1 MDLEPDGVF
10 LSTVCPA
17 AGVVSAT
24 LLFVSPLRAVLAARA
39 KGQIGSLNPLPYPVL
54 LANCVSWTVY
64 SIMKEDTFLF
74 LAQVAGVVL
83 STFYT
88 LTALRLL
95 GNASAGGGDAKRG
108 GSASLDLEK
117 RNGVNSD
124 VHAAPDEVERLS
136 TQNPLAV
143 KVTIGPDDSGTD
155 IDDDDDSTAAKEA
168 EMHARKVHWYM
179 EVLMMVCVVVP
190 VLLMGSLG
198 VLFRVSSSTLETV
211 MGYCCNTFAIGFFAA
226 PLSTMVEVVQKRN
239 AASLTVPL
247 SVMITLNG
255 SFWTAY
261 GLAVSNLFIVVPNAI
276 GAACGIVQC
285 LLLLLY
291 RRVTKI

>member
-1 MDLEPDGVF
+1 MGLEPDGVF

-17 AGVVSAT
+17 LGVASAT

-39 KGQIGSLNPLPYPVL
+39 KGEINQLNPLPYPVL

-64 SIMKEDTFLF
+64 SVMKVDTFLF
-74 LAQVAGVVL
+74 LAQVAGIIL

-95 GNASAGGGDAKRG
+95 GNASAG
-108 GSASLDLEK
+108 SAPSPSSEFGK
-117 RNGVNSD
+117 RNGINGD
-124 VHAAPDEVERLS
+124 AHLAPEDVERIS
-136 TQNPLAV
+136 THNPLAV
-143 KVTIGPDDSGTD
+143 KVSIASDDSNT
-155 IDDDDDSTAAKEA
+155 DDDDNDSTAAKEA
-168 EMHARKVHWYM
+168 EMYARKVHWFM
-179 EVLMMVCVVVP
+179 EVLMMVCIVVP

-198 VLFRVSSSTLETV
+198 ALFRASSSTLETV

-226 PLSTMVEVVQKRN
+226 PLSTMVDVVKTRN
-239 AASLTVPL
+239 AASLTAPL
-247 SVMITLNG
+247 SIMITLNG

-261 GLAVSNLFIVVPNAI
+261 GIAVSNLFIVVPNAI
-276 GAACGIVQC
+276 GAVCGIVQC